1 MNALIG
7 HTGLIGSVLT
17 ADQDFDY
24 VYNSRS
30 IDQIQHKE
38 FDTVYCA
45 APSGNRMMAN
55 LQPDQDTNYVH
66 HLADCLR
73 TVTAERFV
81 LIGTVDA
88 VHDPNSIY
96 GSNRL
101 ALEHFAQTQFDRC
114 HVIRLCTLI
123 HPRIEKN
130 LLYDIKHQQYLDRVN
145 GAQVR
150 QYYTLSR
157 LMSDIDT
164 VLAHDIRVVNLVSE
178 PISDQEVMTQ
188 FCPGR
193 TLIEQPVPPYNL
205 HSTVPFGK
213 YVETKTEIFAHIA
226 EYMDDWICQQ

>member
-7 HTGLIGSVLT
+7 HTGLIGSVL
-17 ADQDFDY
+17 AHSIEFDC
-24 VYNSRS
+24 VYNSAT
-30 IDQIQHKE
+30 IDQIQHQE

-45 APSGNRMMAN
+45 APSGNRMLAN
-55 LQPDQDTNYVH
+55 LKPEWDTDSVRY
-66 HLADCLR
+66 LADCLR
-73 TVTAERFV
+73 TVSADRFV
-81 LIGTVDA
+81 LIGSVDA
-88 VHDPNSIY
+88 VHAPDSVY
-96 GSNRL
+96 GGNRL

-114 HVIRLCTLI
+114 YVVRLCTLI
-123 HPRIEKN
+123 HPRISKN
-130 LLYDIKHQQYLDRVN
+130 LLFDIRNQQYLDRVN

-178 PISDQEVMTQ
+178 PISDQEVMAQ

-205 HSTVPFGK
+205 HSTEPFGK
-213 YVETKTEIFAHIA
+213 YVESKQQIFKHIA
-226 EYMDDWICQQ
+226 EYMND

>member
-7 HTGLIGSVLT
+7 HTGLIGSVLG
-17 ADQDFDY
+17 ASIDVDQT
-24 VYNSRS
+24 YNSAT
-30 IDQIQHKE
+30 IDQIQHQE

-45 APSGNRMMAN
+45 APSGNRMLAN
-55 LQPDQDTNYVH
+55 QQPDWDTSNVKY
-66 HLADCLR
+66 LADCLR
-73 TVTAERFV
+73 TVTANRFV
-81 LIGTVDA
+81 LISTVDA
-88 VHDPNSIY
+88 VHAPESVY
-96 GSNRL
+96 GGNRL

-123 HPRIEKN
+123 HPRISKN
-130 LLYDIKHQQYLDRVN
+130 LLFDIRHQQYLDRVN

-178 PISDQEVMTQ
+178 PVSDQEVMAQ

-205 HSTVPFGK
+205 HSTAPFAK
-213 YVETKTEIFAHIA
+213 YVETKAEIFAHIA
-226 EYMDDWICQQ
+226 EYMND